1 MISFTNISG
10 AEEIG
15 ANCYLLEMDGTRIV
29 LDSGMHPKKEGKAAM
44 PDFDSLEPNSVE
56 AVFLSHSHLDH
67 LGTLPVLQEKQ
78 PAAEVFMTPAAA
90 ALSEVMLHNSVNVM
104 SAKRLDLG
112 IVEYPFFTHN
122 DLDRLSDAWHAKS
135 CNEVFRV
142 GFRQNVLATFY
153 DAGHILGSAGVML
166 EGESG
171 HTVFYTGDVQFE
183 DQSMIPGAD
192 FPESG
197 VDTLVMEC
205 TRGGFQRSAHYS
217 RPEEMVRFG
226 KAIAETL
233 ERGGAVLIP
242 VFAIGKS
249 QEMLFNIHR
258 VKQQG
263 VIPANTPVYF
273 GGLSAKVSLL
283 YDRFAGLTRRH
294 DHEFKLKEKNAILF
308 VGYADPD
315 SPAGL
320 LKATPEGELVKM
332 RPNGQP
338 VRRKCTVDC
347 FDFSGHATR
356 DSLVNYAV
364 KLNPRQVVLVHGD
377 PDAVEWMHHTLS
389 AKMPDSTIVVP
400 EPGRRYTFEP

>member
-183 DQSMIPGAD
+183 DQ
-192 FPESG
+192 
-197 VDTLVMEC
+197 
-205 TRGGFQRSAHYS
+205 R
-217 RPEEMVRFG
+217 
-226 KAIAETL
+226 
-233 ERGGAVLIP
+233 LI
-242 VFAIGKS
+242 FR
-249 QEMLFNIHR
+249 N
-258 VKQQG
+258 
-263 VIPANTPVYF
+263 PA
-273 GGLSAKVSLL
+273 
-283 YDRFAGLTRRH
+283 
-294 DHEFKLKEKNAILF
+294 
-308 VGYADPD
+308 
-315 SPAGL
+315 
-320 LKATPEGELVKM
+320 
-332 RPNGQP
+332 
-338 VRRKCTVDC
+338 
-347 FDFSGHATR
+347 
-356 DSLVNYAV
+356 
-364 KLNPRQVVLVHGD
+364 
-377 PDAVEWMHHTLS
+377 
-389 AKMPDSTIVVP
+389 
-400 EPGRRYTFEP
+400 

>member
-166 EGESG
+166 EGESRHQDAMIRTEVSVQALKDG
-171 HTVFYTGDVQFE
+171 GIPLERVDGGIANWDRNQAAALTEGYFERYPDLELILCNNDDMALGAADAVERLSMDFHNIVGIDGTPQGLEAVREERLLGTV
-183 DQSMIPGAD
+183 
-192 FPESG
+192 
-197 VDTLVMEC
+197 VMDYA
-205 TRGGFQRSAHYS
+205 AHGETIF
-217 RPEEMVRFG
+217 RLARALALNETPEE
-226 KAIAETL
+226 AAEIKDQT
-233 ERGGAVLIP
+233 VLIP
-242 VFAIGKS
+242 MHMQKS
-249 QEMLFNIHR
+249 
-258 VKQQG
+258 
-263 VIPANTPVYF
+263 
-273 GGLSAKVSLL
+273 
-283 YDRFAGLTRRH
+283 
-294 DHEFKLKEKNAILF
+294 
-308 VGYADPD
+308 
-315 SPAGL
+315 
-320 LKATPEGELVKM
+320 
-332 RPNGQP
+332 
-338 VRRKCTVDC
+338 
-347 FDFSGHATR
+347 
-356 DSLVNYAV
+356 
-364 KLNPRQVVLVHGD
+364 
-377 PDAVEWMHHTLS
+377 W
-389 AKMPDSTIVVP
+389 
-400 EPGRRYTFEP
+400 